1 MKKLN
6 ISKHTFL
13 ILIFVSAVMTA
24 QTNNEDPDTT
34 KPTQYRRGIPLQNN
48 YQTYEE
54 KYTGKNLEEIK
65 RSLFPLRSTGV
76 WTELNP
82 KVPRVDY
89 VGVHFVNKDTG
100 WAVGDLG
107 ALIKTTDGGAS
118 WKTIQTDITVPILK
132 VRSINGQTVIA
143 SGYGGLILRSTD
155 GGETFLQ
162 ISAGLSSGD
171 DLWGLEM
178 INDTL
183 SWACGANKLIKTT
196 DDGLSWQIVSTPGYT
211 GNLWWIDFMNEN
223 YGFVAADGKVLKTT
237 DGGNNWEIIQA
248 GDDRPLYC
256 INIIDSEP
264 GGLHIAA
271 AGYGGVNYS
280 AKNLYSSDGGNTWV
294 HGGSLTT
301 EAVNDIKYID
311 KDTGY
316 LIMSTVSARKTTN
329 RGLEWTTIQGIS
341 DNYELQLFNNNKG
354 YSVGNALKI
363 SKTENGYENWER
375 LIMNDNFADVC
386 FVNEQKGFALGNIL
400 YRTTDGGLTWGSNGP
415 GGSRVTFINSLTG
428 FIANP
433 GYIWK
438 TTDAGDNWDTTNGA
452 DGASRIFFI
461 NEITGWAIR
470 NNIIYKTTDSGDNWF
485 TQFTAPSSIRFS
497 GIHFVDSLYG
507 WTSRINGRPYKTT
520 NGGIEWVQQTNLD
533 IWASRDIYFLNR
545 DTGWIVDNTS
555 WSALKMTTDGGI
567 NWVTISEIL
576 NPFEFHYFPDPKH
589 WVIIGTPQKYITED
603 GGDSWIDITSAVP
616 SVFNS
621 FNSLTNKLGFAVGG
635 LGLILRYD
643 DTSYVPVELSS
654 FTAKVDGKNI
664 ILNWSTSSELN
675 NRGFEIEKSIDKTD
689 WEIIGF
695 IEGNGTT
702 TEINSYS
709 FVDKNIT
716 SGKQKYR
723 LKQIDFDGSFEYS
736 KIIDVE
742 VGTPSD
748 FFLSQNYPN
757 PFNPI
762 TQIKYSIKENG
773 LVSIRVFDVLGKEV
787 AVLIKE
793 EQPAGEHSV
802 NFDGSNLSSG
812 IYFYTITAKDFHQ
825 TKKMLLVK

>member
-24 QTNNEDPDTT
+24 QTNNEETDTT

-54 KYTGKNLEEIK
+54 KYTGKDLEEIK

-118 WKTIQTDITVPILK
+118 WKTIQTNITVPILK

-280 AKNLYSSDGGNTWV
+280 AKNLYSSDGGNTWIP
-294 HGGSLTT
+294 GGALTT

-375 LIMNDNFADVC
+375 LIMNDNFADVY
-386 FVNEQKGFALGNIL
+386 FINEQKGFALGNIL
-400 YRTTDGGLTWGSNGP
+400 YRTTDGGLSWGSNGP

-507 WTSRINGRPYKTT
+507 WASRINGRPYKTT

-533 IWASRDIYFLNR
+533 IWASLDVFFKDYLNGFILESNKLYR
-545 DTGWIVDNTS
+545 
-555 WSALKMTTDGGI
+555 TTDGGLTF
-567 NWVTISEIL
+567 NLISGITGFSIAAKFS
-576 NPFEFHYFPDPKH
+576 NHSDS
-589 WVIIGTPQKYITED
+589 IIFITGYKTYRSID
-603 GGDSWIDITSAVP
+603 GGMSWLDFNELTSTRI
-616 SVFNS
+616 NGL
-621 FNSLTNKLGFAVGG
+621 SLLEPG
-635 LGLILRYD
+635 LGYGIGELGLVLRYYD
-643 DTSYVPVELSS
+643 ETVPVEMINFSGMLKEN
-654 FTAKVDGKNI
+654 FVF
-664 ILNWSTSSELN
+664 LNWGTASEAN
-675 NRGFEIEKSIDKTD
+675 NYGFEIEKISSTILEWKK
-689 WEIIGF
+689 IGF
-695 IEGNGTT
+695 VEGNGTT
-702 TEINSYS
+702 TETHGYTFI
-709 FVDKNIT
+709 DKNIT

-736 KIIDVE
+736 NIIDVE

-757 PFNPI
+757 PFNPLTKIDYCIPKETLVNISLYNI
-762 TQIKYSIKENG
+762 TGRMIKE
-773 LVSIRVFDVLGKEV
+773 LVNE
-787 AVLIKE
+787 IK
-793 EQPAGEHSV
+793 QPGYHTIKMKGDE
-802 NFDGSNLSSG
+802 LSSG
-812 IYFYTITAKDFHQ
+812 IYFYRLTTNSGYNAVKKLTIIK
-825 TKKMLLVK
+825 